1 MVHGLYLR
9 DALRQTTM
17 ARITPIDVIKGISGK
32 YGSGSS
38 DYFATN
44 SSSNRIHLAK
54 YLNKPTTPATQEQL
68 DQMQRFGNQQ
78 RMAAAW
84 LRANRPSTENGDK
97 GTEAYQLAQSLK
109 KSYRMS
115 NVRQV
120 VLKYMDQDGNV
131 NLPTAGSTTVTPPS
145 DSGSDT
151 GGSDTV
157 GSDTGGSDTGG
168 SGSTGSGDE
177 DVSLG

>member
-1 MVHGLYLR
+1 
-9 DALRQTTM
+9 
-17 ARITPIDVIKGISGK
+17 
-32 YGSGSS
+32 
-38 DYFATN
+38 
-44 SSSNRIHLAK
+44 
-54 YLNKPTTPATQEQL
+54 
-68 DQMQRFGNQQ
+68 
-78 RMAAAW
+78 
-84 LRANRPSTENGDK
+84 
-97 GTEAYQLAQSLK
+97 AQSLK

-120 VLKYMDQDGNV
+120 VLKYMDEDGNV

-151 GGSDTV
+151 GGG

-168 SGSTGSGDE
+168 SGGSGSSGSGNE

>member
-1 MVHGLYLR
+1 
-9 DALRQTTM
+9 
-17 ARITPIDVIKGISGK
+17 
-32 YGSGSS
+32 
-38 DYFATN
+38 
-44 SSSNRIHLAK
+44 
-54 YLNKPTTPATQEQL
+54 
-68 DQMQRFGNQQ
+68 
-78 RMAAAW
+78 MAAAW

-97 GTEAYQLAQSLK
+97 GTEAYQMAQSLK

-151 GGSDTV
+151 GGSDT
-157 GSDTGGSDTGG
+157 GGSDTGASGG
-168 SGSTGSGDE
+168 SGSPGSGND

>member
-1 MVHGLYLR
+1 M
-9 DALRQTTM
+9 
-17 ARITPIDVIKGISGK
+17 
-32 YGSGSS
+32 
-38 DYFATN
+38 
-44 SSSNRIHLAK
+44 
-54 YLNKPTTPATQEQL
+54 
-68 DQMQRFGNQQ
+68 
-78 RMAAAW
+78 
-84 LRANRPSTENGDK
+84 
-97 GTEAYQLAQSLK
+97 AQSLK

-151 GGSDTV
+151 GGSDTG